1 MLPLLRSW
9 DLPIGRVS
17 ATGTRNTR
25 RTVVFKQRTIQSI
38 RKAKR
43 KKLPAIILDM
53 GKTSP
58 KQPASSA
65 TPLLICSGTGF
76 GSSQEMMLFHHMGKP
91 DVKWENVE
99 QQSSSMSPSFHLH
112 MHTDSASRFEV
123 FPVEI
128 FFVFS
133 FSFRIWDPKSP
144 EPDFVTEEK
153 CESLVHESSHLAVPC
168 VPICVPIVNRLR
180 EHLHINSFRHK
191 NLDNRAEWIR
201 TIDPLVPNQVRY
213 HCATTRT
220 QAEMTIPFELKSVN

>member
-1 MLPLLRSW
+1 MTWLMLPLLRSW

-43 KKLPAIILDM
+43 KKLPAILLDM

-65 TPLLICSGTGF
+65 TPLLICSRTGF

-91 DVKWENVE
+91 DVKGENVE

-128 FFVFS
+128 FLYFLFPS
-133 FSFRIWDPKSP
+133 ESGTPK
-144 EPDFVTEEK
+144 
-153 CESLVHESSHLAVPC
+153 A
-168 VPICVPIVNRLR
+168 
-180 EHLHINSFRHK
+180 
-191 NLDNRAEWIR
+191 
-201 TIDPLVPNQVRY
+201 PNQTSLR
-213 HCATTRT
+213 R
-220 QAEMTIPFELKSVN
+220 KSVKALCMRAPIWRCRVYP